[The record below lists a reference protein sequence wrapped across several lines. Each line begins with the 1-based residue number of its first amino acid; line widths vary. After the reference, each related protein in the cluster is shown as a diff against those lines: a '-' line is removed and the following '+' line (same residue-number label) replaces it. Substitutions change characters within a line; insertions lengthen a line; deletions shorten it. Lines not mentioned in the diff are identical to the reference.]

1 MEVTIL
7 VFGQLT
13 DVMGNSTLQLSGMQD
28 TDAVIVELTRRYPPL
43 ATAQYRIAVD
53 KQTIDNNTIL
63 KAGSTVALLPPFSGG

>member
-13 DVMGNSTLQLSGMQD
+13 DMMGNNALKLSGMRD
-28 TDAVIVELTRRYPPL
+28 TDAIIAELTQRYPAL
-43 ATAQYRIAVD
+43 ATAKYRIAVD
-53 KQTIDNNTIL
+53 KQMINNNTTL